1 MNYLKK
7 FLPLIFCELYLLF
20 TIILFFY
27 GPIEYN
33 IHNRELFF
41 FYLFLY
47 HSLTILG
54 YILGVNIKIYR
65 KNYTTNIVR
74 IIMGYP
80 FLTFL
85 ALLSSLLSNANLT
98 MSNSLFPSNLID
110 LLKNGFNV
118 ESIGQAY
125 FEKIQ
130 LIDSFQGNKL
140 QNIFFFFIAWPKVI
154 YIPYIIYNWEKFNF
168 NRKVLSLIIISIPV
182 LSGISTGTNKPIF
195 DFVLLFFFSLSI
207 FFVSNQIKYNNFF
220 FLKRKFFLIISI
232 LAIFFFLYFFNTAMK
247 SRNVDLDFIEITSSL
262 GDIKVKN
269 NVVENSKEN
278 NVNIWLANYLVQG
291 YYGFSLAL
299 DQNFTTTFGFGNSP
313 FLSRQ
318 FEWITGISLKNR
330 TYQYKIDNLW
340 SESVQWHTFY
350 SQFANDFH
358 FLGVSVLLFFI
369 GFFMAITWKSIF
381 LFSNYFALLLMPL
394 YFEMFIFIPANN
406 QIFGYIETLST
417 FFILNYLMFKSIKF
431 SK

>member
-1 MNYLKK
+1 
-7 FLPLIFCELYLLF
+7 
-20 TIILFFY
+20 
-27 GPIEYN
+27 
-33 IHNRELFF
+33 
-41 FYLFLY
+41 
-47 HSLTILG
+47 
-54 YILGVNIKIYR
+54 
-65 KNYTTNIVR
+65 
-74 IIMGYP
+74 
-80 FLTFL
+80 
-85 ALLSSLLSNANLT
+85 
-98 MSNSLFPSNLID
+98 
-110 LLKNGFNV
+110 
-118 ESIGQAY
+118 
-125 FEKIQ
+125 
-130 LIDSFQGNKL
+130 
-140 QNIFFFFIAWPKVI
+140 
-154 YIPYIIYNWEKFNF
+154 
-168 NRKVLSLIIISIPV
+168 
-182 LSGISTGTNKPIF
+182 
-195 DFVLLFFFSLSI
+195 
-207 FFVSNQIKYNNFF
+207 
-220 FLKRKFFLIISI
+220 
-232 LAIFFFLYFFNTAMK
+232 
-247 SRNVDLDFIEITSSL
+247 
-262 GDIKVKN
+262 
-269 NVVENSKEN
+269 
-278 NVNIWLANYLVQG
+278 LVQG